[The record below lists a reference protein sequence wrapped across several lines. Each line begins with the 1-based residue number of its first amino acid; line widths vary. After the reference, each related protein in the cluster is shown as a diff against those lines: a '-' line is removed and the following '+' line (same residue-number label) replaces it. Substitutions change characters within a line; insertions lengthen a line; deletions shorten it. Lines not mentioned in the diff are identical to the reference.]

1 MTPHGISYVLKG
13 EIYLTALQCVFNE
26 TFFDLQLRGVA
37 RRMNKKKTPEVVK
50 KELLASIVE
59 LSNGDED
66 YLHMNEEV
74 KNAKELKGGVCLIK
88 IYDIS

>member
-1 MTPHGISYVLKG
+1 
-13 EIYLTALQCVFNE
+13 
-26 TFFDLQLRGVA
+26 
-37 RRMNKKKTPEVVK
+37 MNKKKTPEVVK

-59 LSNGDED
+59 LSDGDED